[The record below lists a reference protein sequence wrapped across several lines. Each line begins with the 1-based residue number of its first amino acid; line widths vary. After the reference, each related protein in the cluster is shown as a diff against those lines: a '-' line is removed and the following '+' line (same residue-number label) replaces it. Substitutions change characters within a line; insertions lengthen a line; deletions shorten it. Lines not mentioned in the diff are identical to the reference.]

1 MMSTTHAAVGLL
13 LAVPLAFV
21 APELAAVAALGA
33 LAGGI
38 FPDVD
43 LLVGVHRRTLHF
55 PVLYWF
61 PTGVTAAA
69 AFVSRDPFAVAVA
82 YFFLAAAVHSVSDWF
97 GAGTEARPWERT
109 SNEAVYVHVRRRWL
123 RPRYLVR
130 YDGAPEDL
138 AVAGVASLPA
148 LFVFDGVVRRLTVA
162 LVLVSAVYVVVRKRL
177 PDFEERYL

>member
-21 APELAAVAALGA
+21 APELAVAAALGA

-55 PVLYWF
+55 PVLYWV
-61 PTGVTAAA
+61 PTAVAGGVALAL
-69 AFVSRDPFAVAVA
+69 RDPLSVAVA

-97 GAGTEARPWERT
+97 GAGTEPRPWERT
-109 SNEAVYVHVRRRWL
+109 SSEAVYVHARGRWL

-138 AVAGVASLPA
+138 AVAGVAALPA
-148 LFVFDGVVRRLTVA
+148 LLVFDGTVQTLTTA
-162 LVLVSAVYVVVRKRL
+162 LVAVSVVYVAVRKRL
-177 PDFEERYL
+177 PDLEEQYL

>member
-13 LAVPLAFV
+13 LAVPLVFV
-21 APELAAVAALGA
+21 APELAVAAAIGA

-55 PVLYWF
+55 PVLYWI
-61 PTGVTAAA
+61 PAGVAGAAA
-69 AFVSRDPFAVAVA
+69 LLAPGPLTVAVA
-82 YFFLAAAVHSVSDWF
+82 YFFVAAAVHSASDLL
-97 GAGTEARPWERT
+97 GAGTEPRPWERT
-109 SNEAVYVHVRRRWL
+109 SNEAVYVHARGRWL

-138 AVAGVASLPA
+138 AVAGAASIPA
-148 LFVFDGVVRRLTVA
+148 LVVFDGTVRTLAVA
-162 LVLVSAVYVVVRKRL
+162 LVAVSVVYVLVRKRL
-177 PDFEERYL
+177 PEIEERYL